1 MFRADTAQRMT
12 QNQTHFGFQKVDESQ
27 KASKVAEVFDSVA
40 SRYDLMNDL
49 MSGGMHRL
57 WKLFALSRVG
67 ARKGMKVLDIAAGT
81 GDLSKAIAASVGASG
96 QVWSTDINLSMLKV
110 GRDRL
115 LDQGCVLPMAVCDA
129 EKLPF
134 PDQYFD
140 RVIVGFGL
148 RNMTH
153 KDVALAEMYRVLRPG
168 GKLVVLEFSR
178 VNKALEPAYD
188 WYSFNILPWLGKKV
202 ANDEASYRYLA
213 ESIRMHPDQETLKS
227 MLGAA
232 GFARTDYFN
241 LTAGL
246 VAVHEGVRLG

>member
-1 MFRADTAQRMT
+1 MT
-12 QNQTHFGFQKVDESQ
+12 QKQTDFGFQKVEESQ
-27 KASKVAEVFDSVA
+27 KAGKVAEVFDSVA
-40 SRYDLMNDL
+40 SRYDVMNDL
-49 MSGGMHRL
+49 MSGGLHRL

-67 ARKGMKVLDIAAGT
+67 ARPGMKALDIAAGT
-81 GDLSKAIAASVGASG
+81 GDLSRAMARSVGATG
-96 QVWSTDINLSMLKV
+96 EVWATDINLSMLKV

-115 LDQGCVLPMAVCDA
+115 LDEGCVLPVAVCDA
-129 EKLPF
+129 EALPF

-140 RVIVGFGL
+140 RVTVAFGL

-153 KDVALAEMYRVLRPG
+153 KDVALGEMFRVLRPG
-168 GKLVVLEFSR
+168 GKLVVLEFSK

-213 ESIRMHPDQETLKS
+213 ESIRMHPDQETLKT
-227 MLGAA
+227 MLEQV
-232 GFARTDYFN
+232 GFARAQYFN

-246 VAVHEGVRLG
+246 VAVHEGVRLS

>member
-1 MFRADTAQRMT
+1 MNEISLVNRMT
-12 QNQTHFGFQKVDESQ
+12 HKQTDFGFQKVEESQ
-27 KASKVAEVFDSVA
+27 KAGKVAEVFDSVA

-49 MSGGMHRL
+49 MSGGLHRL

-67 ARKGMKVLDIAAGT
+67 ARPGMKALDIAAGT
-81 GDLSKAIAASVGASG
+81 GDLSKAMARSVGADG
-96 QVWSTDINLSMLKV
+96 EVWATDINLSMLKV

-115 LDQGCVLPMAVCDA
+115 LDEGCVLPIAVCDA
-129 EKLPF
+129 EALPF

-140 RVIVGFGL
+140 RVTVAFGL

-153 KDVALAEMYRVLRPG
+153 KDLALSEMFRVLRPG

-202 ANDEASYRYLA
+202 ANDEDSYRYLA

-227 MLGAA
+227 MLEQV
-232 GFARTDYFN
+232 GFARARYFN